1 MDENQIHSITRNAIE
16 SINQL
21 AELVRQSSQQG
32 QRRVR
37 PAPAAESTPPIAAIS
52 SPIRPAPAAGP
63 SATTTSAGAR
73 TMTRVSNAL
82 TELQRRFP
90 TTRPYSNPS
99 SSRSGSQASS
109 NSSGLHSRPH
119 PPGRPA
125 VYLVTRDVIIMN
137 FDSERLP
144 SKSQKPKLEQERRVI
159 SGSDVDRRWNA
170 IRLHEE
176 LGTLLP
182 EQWMVDVGFEIVKNS
197 CGSLVKPNIPRNK
210 SIDSNLLF
218 RSIAPSGAIYM
229 RLLAGKPFDDNQDN
243 NIDFEIETISM
254 NESDGILNGNENSND
269 EDFVS
274 RSNQGNTEVLNSKSN
289 EEGTQET
296 QSKFKCSFAIQP
308 IINKIKEAGIID
320 PIETLKILQKDIL
333 QGRPLDLA
341 MMEDTI
347 DGECSYITVDRE
359 NILTSTFS
367 ELQYVEN
374 LRYTL
379 HVDFMGEQCVDLGGP
394 RKEWIRMMNHAIKEK
409 YFDHG
414 LREMLAEDYYYVG
427 IMIAV
432 ALLQNGQLPVFMEEN
447 ITQHII
453 STSLDQCIIQLQRG
467 LEMLGMYSAF
477 QQLPMLCNLLR
488 PGAPMAL
495 NVQKLLQLLQARFSE
510 EGSNSR
516 KHEKECY
523 QMFIKYIRE
532 VASGRR
538 SSNSSNLTLGDILSF
553 VTGATEEPP
562 LGFQMQ
568 PAIQFICP
576 TELQRSSQEG
586 EASFAACFAPTA
598 RTCVNV
604 LCLPRGTL
612 QFSLPSMEKLFALY
626 DEVFSQKFFGVQ

>member
-37 PAPAAESTPPIAAIS
+37 PATAAESTPPIAAIS

-63 SATTTSAGAR
+63 SATTTSAGGR

-119 PPGRPA
+119 PPGHPA

-159 SGSDVDRRWNA
+159 SGFDVDRRWNA
-170 IRLHEE
+170 IKLHEE

-182 EQWMVDVGFEIVKNS
+182 EQWMVDVG
-197 CGSLVKPNIPRNK
+197 
-210 SIDSNLLF
+210 
-218 RSIAPSGAIYM
+218 SIAPSGAIYM

-254 NESDGILNGNENSND
+254 NKSDGILNGNENSDD

-374 LRYTL
+374 LRYTF
-379 HVDFMGEQCVDLGGP
+379 HVDFMGEQWVDLGGP

-432 ALLQNGQLPVFMEEN
+432 ALLLNGQLPVFMEEN
-447 ITQHII
+447 ITQQII

-495 NVQKLLQLLQARFSE
+495 NFQKLLQLLQARFSE

-612 QFSLPSMEKLFALY
+612 QFPLPSMEKLFALY